1 MTRHVL
7 GENKICANHRKFREI
22 SRRVSRFFAST
33 ACSRAGFTLLE
44 LLIFSA
50 IFAVLSITFMS
61 ILVSSVRIQAR
72 QSGAAEVGQQS
83 QFLSQLIQYYIEK
96 SSAVE
101 MTADSAT
108 STLTLR
114 MASSTSDPTT
124 IYESGGVVYFK
135 ETAGGAAQV
144 LTSSRVTVSNMFFT
158 KHNNSP
164 GHDSVSVIYT
174 MAFNTDSLLRQ
185 FSQTFNTVVA
195 RVAAATFDANVIP
208 SANNTYKLGT
218 VAGDWQ
224 SINNTLFFSGSN
236 VGIGVSSPGEVFQVA
251 GGDVYLSTAGQ
262 GVILKNPAGTACYK
276 LTITNGAQ
284 LATSSVT
291 CN

>member
-1 MTRHVL
+1 MVT
-7 GENKICANHRKFREI
+7 IRKFLHSTFYI
-22 SRRVSRFFAST
+22 LHSNRR
-33 ACSRAGFTLLE
+33 GFTLLE

-50 IFAVLSITFMS
+50 IFAVLSITFMN
-61 ILVSSVRIQAR
+61 ILVSSIRIQAR

-83 QFLSQLIQYYIEK
+83 QFLSQLVQYYVEK
-96 SSAVE
+96 SSLIE
-101 MTADSAT
+101 MTADLAT

-114 MASSTSDPTT
+114 MASSTADPTT
-124 IYESGGVVYFK
+124 IYESGGIVYFK
-135 ETAGGAAQV
+135 ETTGGVAQA
-144 LTSSRVTVSNMFFT
+144 LTSERVAVSNMAFVRR
-158 KHNNSP
+158 NNSP
-164 GHDSVSVIYT
+164 GHDSVSIIYT
-174 MAFNTDSLLRQ
+174 IAFNTNSLLRQ
-185 FSQTFNTVVA
+185 FSQTFNTMIA
-195 RVAAATFDANVIP
+195 RVAAATFDSNVIP

-218 VAGDWQ
+218 SAGDWQ
-224 SINNTLFFSGSN
+224 SINNTLFFSSSN

-251 GGDVYLSTAGQ
+251 GGAVYLSTAGQ